1 MIQRE
6 WATGESSASYLCDFF
21 QTTFATIIIQ
31 RGQLPVGR
39 HSFVSIAQALH
50 RLAVSGIHPSQGA
63 THFTC
68 SHQNSRNI
76 SQELENLPVD
86 SSSGGGGGGGPSIL
100 DADKNALQ
108 VHFLISILPCVPYRI
123 YCINSSIAVI
133 VIFILRESTR
143 WRAK

>member
-1 MIQRE
+1 MNHQFHI
-6 WATGESSASYLCDFF
+6 CVIIF

-39 HSFVSIAQALH
+39 HSFLSIAQALH

-108 VHFLISILPCVPYRI
+108 VHFLISFLPGCVHSLCTPTPYRI
-123 YCINSSIAVI
+123 YCIHSSIAVI

-143 WRAK
+143 WQAK